1 MMAKSIAIK
10 AHDRRFS
17 GCARKVIKLTVGDLC
32 RVAKA
37 TERAERHLTAM
48 QKSAEDIVED
58 TTEQARSYVGS
69 RS

>member
-1 MMAKSIAIK
+1 MAKSIAIK

-17 GCARKVIKLTVGDLC
+17 GCARKVIKLTVGDLH

-37 TERAERHLTAM
+37 TEKAVRHLTAM
-48 QKSAEDIVED
+48 QKSAEDILGG
-58 TTEQARSYVGS
+58 TTEQARSNVSS